1 MLEKAI
7 TNAALHDGKWPRL
20 AQPFATSCTL
30 PTRGENDLLQSF
42 AFLQPSKLKHFI
54 LTILNARV
62 TVETE
67 SRRFCQ
73 DRSSTDAPAFKV
85 VKQHQGELLLCASV
99 KFEIKPLQQSSRK
112 KQQVLT

>member
-7 TNAALHDGKWPRL
+7 TNAALHDGKWPRP

-42 AFLQPSKLKHFI
+42 AFLQSSMLKHFI
-54 LTILNARV
+54 LTILIARV

-67 SRRFCQ
+67 SR
-73 DRSSTDAPAFKV
+73 
-85 VKQHQGELLLCASV
+85 
-99 KFEIKPLQQSSRK
+99 
-112 KQQVLT
+112 

>member
-7 TNAALHDGKWPRL
+7 TNAALHDGKWPRP
-20 AQPFATSCTL
+20 AFATSCTL

-54 LTILNARV
+54 LTILIARV

-67 SRRFCQ
+67 SR
-73 DRSSTDAPAFKV
+73 
-85 VKQHQGELLLCASV
+85 
-99 KFEIKPLQQSSRK
+99 
-112 KQQVLT
+112 